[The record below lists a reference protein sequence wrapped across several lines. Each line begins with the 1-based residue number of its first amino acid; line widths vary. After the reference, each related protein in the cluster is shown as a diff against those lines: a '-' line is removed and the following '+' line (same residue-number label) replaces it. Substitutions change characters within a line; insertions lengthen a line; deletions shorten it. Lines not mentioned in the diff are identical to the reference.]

1 MLNFYKKYIKDNL
14 KGKISFYL
22 TIAFIIMS
30 VFILFITQNY
40 SKSNLYKIS
49 EKNYSLSVKS
59 ERDLY
64 DSHIIEKRTLI
75 EDFIKQIEWQ
85 ISKEGSNFN
94 YSSWLSDYDVL
105 DNLKFFQSN
114 NKKIYEQVFFVTPD
128 LKMYTYSDL
137 FQVELPIEITQKQ
150 YDAAEKNDLSII
162 SQGRISRYS
171 GDPIFTIAKGVKFN
185 QKNIGVIGATL
196 NLKELSKEVSEKSL
210 NIQGE
215 FYVIRDGKYV
225 IHKDPSMILAEAE
238 FDVSFLEKDSGQHV
252 LKNDSFFYL
261 KTKEIP
267 DSWLVSKINH
277 KDLYGDIDN
286 LMWVLFFILMAFLA
300 GFILFSYIAAKRITD
315 PIISLKNAMDKAI
328 EGDFY
333 AVAEKKTTDELGKAV
348 ESFNYLMERIRTLT
362 FFDSLTNLPN
372 YEQFKYWFA
381 QTAKERDLS
390 EKSYSFVL
398 LSVNGFKKVN
408 EAYGVEAG
416 DQILTQVAGRLKN
429 LKKRFSALMFVS
441 RFSGDEF
448 LLFYK
453 NIENKN
459 ALEQEILS
467 LLKNLNA
474 PYIYKGNNIYI
485 RFVAGGAFCE
495 ECYKN
500 LDVQMSAA
508 SNARSIAKK
517 EGRDY
522 FIVGNKDNILNNLV
536 EIKNLENDLHTALEK
551 GHLEVYYQPL
561 YNIEKKDYL
570 CAEALLRYN
579 HPERGII
586 NPMEFIPLAEEIGIM
601 DKIGEFV
608 LEQSIKD
615 LKKLEKQGHKKLDIH
630 VNISPAHIN
639 KNDFTNNIINITKK
653 YNFSASR
660 IWLEITED
668 VALFNIQQQEQKFQ
682 FLKNNGV
689 KISIDDFGTGYSSFL
704 YLKQLSADQIKI
716 DKSFVINMKT
726 NKRDLEIIKTII
738 TLAQSLDIDLVT
750 EGVEDQESFEILKD
764 LGVKKM
770 QGYHFARP
778 MDISAFEKFLTGI
791 KK

>member
-1 MLNFYKKYIKDNL
+1 MNFYKKYIKENL
-14 KGKISFYL
+14 RARISFYL
-22 TIAFIIMS
+22 TIGFIFMS

-64 DSHIIEKRTLI
+64 DSHIIEKRRLLD
-75 EDFIKQIEWQ
+75 DFIKQTEWYLAR
-85 ISKEGSNFN
+85 EGNN
-94 YSSWLSDYDVL
+94 INPSSWFLDYSIL
-105 DNLKFFQSN
+105 DNLKFFQN
-114 NKKIYEQVFFVTPD
+114 NNSRYFEQVFLVTPD

-137 FQVELPIEITQKQ
+137 FQIDLPVEITQRQ
-150 YDAAEKNDLSII
+150 YEAAEKNDLSII

-171 GDPIFTIAKGVKFN
+171 GDPIFTIAKGVKYN

-196 NLKELSKEVSEKSL
+196 NLKELSKELSEKST
-210 NIQGE
+210 NTQGD
-215 FYVIRDGKYV
+215 FYVVRDGKYI
-225 IHKDPSMILAEAE
+225 IHKDPAMILTDSN
-238 FDVSFLEKDSGQHV
+238 FDFSFLENDSGQEV
-252 LKNDSFFYL
+252 LKNETYFYL

-267 DSWLVSKINH
+267 DGWLVSKIEH
-277 KDLYGDIDN
+277 KNLYGDIDK
-286 LMWVLFFILMAFLA
+286 LMLVLFLLLMTFLA
-300 GFILFSYIAAKRITD
+300 GFILISYMTAKSITD
-315 PIISLKNAMDKAI
+315 PVISLKEAMDKAR
-328 EGDFY
+328 EGDFF
-333 AVAEKKTTDELGKAV
+333 AWAEKKTSDELGKAAD
-348 ESFNYLMERIRTLT
+348 SFNYLMERIRTLT

-381 QTAKERDLS
+381 QSAKERDLS

-416 DQILTQVAGRLKN
+416 DQILIQVAGRLKN
-429 LKKRFSALMFVS
+429 FKKRVSALLYVS

-453 NIENKN
+453 DIENKN
-459 ALEQEILS
+459 ILEQEILS

-474 PYIYKGNNIYI
+474 PYLYKGNNIYI

-536 EIKNLENDLHTALEK
+536 ELKNLENDLHTALEK

-561 YNIEKKDYL
+561 YNVEKEDYL
-570 CAEALLRYN
+570 CTEALLRYN
-579 HPERGII
+579 HPEKGLIL
-586 NPMEFIPLAEEIGIM
+586 PMEFIPLAEEIGIT

-615 LKKLEKQGHKKLDIH
+615 MKNLEKLGYKKLDIH

-639 KNDFTNNIINITKK
+639 KNDFTQNIISIAKK
-653 YNFSASR
+653 HNFSPRR

-668 VALFNIQQQEQKFQ
+668 VALFNLQQQEQKFQ
-682 FLKNNGV
+682 VLKENGV

-726 NKRDLEIIKTII
+726 NKRDLEIIKTIT
-738 TLAQSLDIDLVT
+738 TLAKSLNIDLVT
-750 EGVEDQESFEILKD
+750 EGVEDQDSFEILKD
-764 LGVKKM
+764 LGVRKM

-778 MDISAFEKFLTGI
+778 MDISALERFFAGY

>member
-1 MLNFYKKYIKDNL
+1 
-14 KGKISFYL
+14 
-22 TIAFIIMS
+22 MS
-30 VFILFITQNY
+30 VFILFITQSY

-64 DSHIIEKRTLI
+64 DSHITEKRRLL
-75 EDFIKQIEWQ
+75 EDFIKHAEW
-85 ISKEGSNFN
+85 SLSRDENNFN
-94 YSSWLSDYDVL
+94 SSTWFFEL
-105 DNLKFFQSN
+105 DFLENLKFFQNN

-137 FQVELPIEITQKQ
+137 FEIELPVEITQKQ
-150 YDAAEKNDLSII
+150 YDAAEKNDLTII
-162 SQGRISRYS
+162 SQGRVSRYS
-171 GDPIFTIAKGVKFN
+171 GDPIFIITKGIQFN
-185 QKNIGVIGATL
+185 NRNIGVVGATL
-196 NLKELSKEVSEKSL
+196 NLKELSNELAAKSSSVHGEV
-210 NIQGE
+210 
-215 FYVIRDGKYV
+215 YVIRDGKYV
-225 IHKDPSMILAEAE
+225 IHKDSSMILTNVNYD
-238 FDVSFLEKDSGQHV
+238 FSFLQNESGKETLKDFS
-252 LKNDSFFYL
+252 LFYA

-267 DSWLVSKINH
+267 DGWLVSKINH
-277 KDLYGDIDN
+277 KELYGDIDK
-286 LMWVLFFILMAFLA
+286 LMLVLFFILMIFLA
-300 GFILFSYIAAKRITD
+300 GFILLSYIAAKSITN
-315 PIISLKNAMDKAI
+315 PVISLKEAMDKAR

-333 AVAEKKTTDELGKAV
+333 ALAETKTSDELGKAA

-381 QTAKERDLS
+381 QSAKERDLS

-416 DQILTQVAGRLKN
+416 DQILIQVASRLKN
-429 LKKRFSALMFVS
+429 LKKRFPELMYVS

-459 ALEQEILS
+459 VLEQQIIS
-467 LLKNLNA
+467 LIKNLNN
-474 PYIYKGNNIYI
+474 PYLYKGNNIYI

-517 EGRDY
+517 EAKDY
-522 FIVGNKDNILNNLV
+522 FIIGNKDNILNNLV
-536 EIKNLENDLHTALEK
+536 DIKNLENDLHTALEK
-551 GHLEVYYQPL
+551 GHFEVYYQPL
-561 YNIEKKDYL
+561 FNIEKNDYL

-579 HPERGII
+579 HPEKGMIL
-586 NPMEFIPLAEEIGIM
+586 PMEFIPIAEEIGIT

-615 LKKLEKQGHKKLDIH
+615 MKILEKQGYKKLDIH

-639 KNDFTNNIINITKK
+639 KNNFTQNIINIAKK
-653 YNFSASR
+653 YKFSPLR

-668 VALFNIQQQEQKFQ
+668 VALYNLQQQEQKFQ
-682 FLKNNGV
+682 VLKDNGI

-716 DKSFVINMKT
+716 DKSFVINMKR
-726 NKRDLEIIKTII
+726 NKRDFEIIKTII
-738 TLAQSLDIDLVT
+738 TLASSLNIDLVT
-750 EGVEDQESFEILKD
+750 EGVEDQESFELLKS

-770 QGYHFARP
+770 QGYYFAKP
-778 MDISAFEKFLTGI
+778 MNFSALEKFIAGY